1 MEKKPLRLTQH
12 NGCSRKIGVYNPK
25 HNDCRLDLDCKH
37 IDAERTKRNFMGTV
51 IVEQQLLTTAITNRC
66 YFE

>member
-25 HNDCRLDLDCKH
+25 HNDCRFDLDCKH
-37 IDAERTKRNFMGTV
+37 IDEERTKRNFMGNV
-51 IVEQQLLTTAITNRC
+51 FVDQQLMKNEINNRIE
-66 YFE
+66 FE